1 MQEQAVLVLSSAVRS
16 SPEEAC
22 RAILSAESFAREVNR
37 WVYFFST
44 SAWRHWV
51 LLCLEIGWMIS
62 SIICNAELVLLGR
75 MRYIWRRGEIMLV
88 LFRAS

>member
-1 MQEQAVLVLSSAVRS
+1 MSGYFVCREFCTRGQQVGVNFLVRL
-16 SPEEAC
+16 
-22 RAILSAESFAREVNR
+22 LGD
-37 WVYFFST
+37 T
-44 SAWRHWV
+44 WV
-51 LLCLEIGWMIS
+51 LLCLEIEWMIS